1 VRYHR
6 SAPPTGLPIVAV
18 DPEARTVTDRDG
30 AAWGYRNLIWC
41 ADLKTLYRSIDA
53 AAIADGAL
61 ATAVG
66 ARREELEAC
75 SGSDSVLSLFLS
87 VDEAPAAFAAVSEG
101 HLFYS
106 PDARGLGDLHTRGLE
121 ELLDRY
127 PDEPLPEEPVVAYL
141 DAFFART
148 TYEVSI
154 PVLKDPTLAP
164 AGKTGLIV
172 SCLFDYRLTRRVWEA
187 GWYDAFR
194 DHCADTMTTALERLH
209 PGLGGKVLSR
219 FMTTP
224 VTLEAYTGNSDGA
237 IVGWAFNAGHMPA
250 VHQMQRVARSV
261 LTPIPGVLQAG
272 QWAYSPG
279 GVPMAFLTGKLAAER
294 AVKGR

>member
-1 VRYHR
+1 
-6 SAPPTGLPIVAV
+6 
-18 DPEARTVTDRDG
+18 
-30 AAWGYRNLIWC
+30 
-41 ADLKTLYRSIDA
+41 
-53 AAIADGAL
+53 
-61 ATAVG
+61 
-66 ARREELEAC
+66 
-75 SGSDSVLSLFLS
+75 VLSLFLS
-87 VDEAPAAFAAVSEG
+87 VDEAPDAFAAVSEG

-127 PDEPLPEEPVVAYL
+127 VDQALPEEPVMAYL

-154 PVLKDPTLAP
+154 PVLKDPSLAP

-194 DHCADTMTTALERLH
+194 DHCGDAMTAALEQLY
-209 PGLGGKVLSR
+209 PGLSERVVSR

-237 IVGWAFNAGHMPA
+237 IVGWAFDSGRMPA
-250 VHQMQRVARSV
+250 VHRMQRVARSV
-261 LTPIPGVLQAG
+261 LTPMPGVLQAG

-279 GVPMAFLTGKLAAER
+279 GVPMAFLTGKLAADR
-294 AVKGR
+294 AGKRR